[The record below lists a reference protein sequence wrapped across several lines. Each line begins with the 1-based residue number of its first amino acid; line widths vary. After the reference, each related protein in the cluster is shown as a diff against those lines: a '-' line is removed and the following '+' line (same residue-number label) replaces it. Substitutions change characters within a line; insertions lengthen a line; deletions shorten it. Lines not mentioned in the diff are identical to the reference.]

1 MKANVIFV
9 LLLTCLALGC
19 GYGSNYNSSTGT
31 MATTPAITT
40 LSPNNASVGGPQ
52 FTLTVTGSN
61 FTTGSAIYWNNAS
74 VTTTYASTTS
84 LTATIPAS
92 ALQNAGTIPVF
103 VRTTV
108 SGNGYNGGSNTLNSN
123 TVNFTVM

>member
-1 MKANVIFV
+1 
-9 LLLTCLALGC
+9 
-19 GYGSNYNSSTGT
+19 
-31 MATTPAITT
+31 
-40 LSPNNASVGGPQ
+40 
-52 FTLTVTGSN
+52 
-61 FTTGSAIYWNNAS
+61 
-74 VTTTYASTTS
+74 